1 MLGIIA
7 APVGVGFVKM
17 LYWMEDWFDGWSFP
31 EYLKA
36 SVGGLGVG
44 ALALYVPQILGV
56 GYGTIEKVLH
66 SEMAFTTMVIL
77 LAGKIVATS
86 LTLASGG
93 SGGVFAPSLFMGA
106 MLGGGFGSLANL
118 WFPNMTAQS
127 GAYALVGLAAVFA
140 AAARAPISAIII
152 LFEMTGD
159 YRIILPLMLSTVIA
173 MVLAGFLEPE
183 SIYTLKLSRR
193 GIRVERGRDVDVM
206 QSVLVSEV
214 MTTDVA
220 PISISMTLGQV
231 ADHFQSYKRHAFPV
245 VDQDQALRGVVSLQ
259 DLDRILNLE
268 DHDKL
273 AAGDIITRSLVTAYP
288 DETIGLA
295 LEKMGPRDL
304 SSLPVIDPDNARRL
318 LGIVRRTDIVRAYNL
333 AIVRQRETHRKLAQT
348 RLENREAARFFEFEV
363 AKDSSIAN
371 RAVST
376 LSLPRGCV
384 IISIQRDGQTII
396 PRGDTVLAAGDQV
409 TAFVKQEDEETLRQH
424 FSD

>member
-1 MLGIIA
+1 M
-7 APVGVGFVKM
+7 
-17 LYWMEDWFDGWSFP
+17 
-31 EYLKA
+31 
-36 SVGGLGVG
+36 
-44 ALALYVPQILGV
+44 
-56 GYGTIEKVLH
+56 
-66 SEMAFTTMVIL
+66 
-77 LAGKIVATS
+77 
-86 LTLASGG
+86 
-93 SGGVFAPSLFMGA
+93 
-106 MLGGGFGSLANL
+106 
-118 WFPNMTAQS
+118 
-127 GAYALVGLAAVFA
+127 
-140 AAARAPISAIII
+140 
-152 LFEMTGD
+152 
-159 YRIILPLMLSTVIA
+159 
-173 MVLAGFLEPE
+173 
-183 SIYTLKLSRR
+183 
-193 GIRVERGRDVDVM
+193 
-206 QSVLVSEV
+206 
-214 MTTDVA
+214 
-220 PISISMTLGQV
+220 
-231 ADHFQSYKRHAFPV
+231 
-245 VDQDQALRGVVSLQ
+245 Q

-318 LGIVRRTDIVRAYNL
+318 LGIVRRPDIVRAYNL